1 VRALVLGVLSA
12 LMVFAC
18 SGPSPTGSAAT
29 AQRTGE
35 SMLPATSGMAAAS
48 PSPISSVA
56 VTPSQTTTPSETPR
70 PAASEEPEQTARP
83 PRDFFSDH
91 TLDAALARCPT
102 AAEVAWVD
110 GHVSFTF
117 EHDPTGPNL
126 VCTAAAGS
134 ADLTHLQERAYQSI
148 LTIRRIQFDAPLPW
162 TDLTLWRWFDG
173 EVNGITYREGG
184 SHCCDGP
191 GVLVIQSDGDRSSLQ
206 SDYWIDRREPQAFG
220 LIYEVQLLLHEAR
233 HVAGYPH
240 CGVSGNDATL
250 EEGGAWA
257 VVHWFATYLAEHTNS
272 YMAPRDGDPNLYTA
286 YARELAASALGRI
299 GCTD

>member
-1 VRALVLGVLSA
+1 MRAVVLGVLGA
-12 LMVFAC
+12 LMLSAC
-18 SGPSPTGSAAT
+18 SGRSSTGSASI
-29 AQRTGE
+29 QRADA
-35 SMLPATSGMAAAS
+35 SLPPATPRVAAAS
-48 PSPISSVA
+48 PSPISSMTA
-56 VTPSQTTTPSETPR
+56 TPSQTTPPSKTPR
-70 PAASEEPEQTARP
+70 PAASAAPQDTARP

-110 GHVSFTF
+110 RHVSFTF
-117 EHDPTGPNL
+117 EHDPTGPTL
-126 VCTAAAGS
+126 VCTAADGS

-148 LTIRRIQFDAPLPW
+148 LTIRRIQFDTPLPW

-173 EVNGITYREGG
+173 EVKGITYRAGG
-184 SHCCDGP
+184 SYCCDRP
-191 GVLVIQSDGDRSSLQ
+191 GVLTIQSDGDRSSLQ
-206 SDYWIDRREPQAFG
+206 SDYWIDRQEPQAFG

-257 VVHWFATYLAEHTNS
+257 IVYWFATYLAEHSTS
-272 YMAPRDGDPNLYTA
+272 YMAPGDGDPNLYTA
-286 YARELAASALGRI
+286 YATELANSALGRI